1 MKLQSKPKRKS
12 CSLMRFRLV
21 RACVGWI
28 GRLMFWREN
37 RPSGVTLGR
46 YVMGDRDGLWIGRR
60 NKVVLSLEQ
69 MRRHVLVLAG
79 TPEEKNR
86 IASQLV
92 DGVAREDRKAQL
104 FFFDSDGD
112 PEMARLFGI
121 APNKRKWRT
130 LLFRKR
136 KRRSLLFPDQPFNA
150 WAGPDWRSIFG
161 RLMEAFTFAKAGPAV
176 FYAETTKLILQ
187 LACRLEGRPPRSSGE
202 LLQRLD
208 YKTLCAAFGEEA
220 LPAIDKKDVGDVAMR
235 LRAVFA
241 HLGDSLDGKRSFAD
255 LDAAYFSLYPLARA
269 DATRMLVAQF
279 LDYIQNEKDPGRLCV
294 AFLRMPAVVAR
305 DLELGLLLEQA
316 RACGVVV
323 IPILQSLGD
332 AGSPAQIARLVGSA
346 GTLILDGN
354 QARSGMA
361 TGMRLTESVAAL
373 SSYDDQSPSRGRQ
386 RASKV
391 SPDDLLEMPQGR
403 VAVISNGK
411 GMLVDVPSVSS

>member
-1 MKLQSKPKRKS
+1 
-12 CSLMRFRLV
+12 
-21 RACVGWI
+21 
-28 GRLMFWREN
+28 MFWREN

-92 DGVAREDRKAQL
+92 DGVAREDPNAEL
-104 FFFDSDGD
+104 FFLDSDGD
-112 PEMARLFGI
+112 PEMARHFGR
-121 APNKRKWRT
+121 AANKRKWRT
-130 LLFRKR
+130 LFFHKR

-150 WAGPDWRSIFG
+150 WAGRDWRSIFS
-161 RLMEAFTFAKAGPAV
+161 RLMAAFTFAKAGPAS

-220 LPAIDKKDVGDVAMR
+220 LPGVDEKDVCDVAMR

-241 HLGDSLDGKRSFAD
+241 HLGDSFDGKRSFAD
-255 LDAAYFSLYPLARA
+255 LDSAYFSLYPLAWA
-269 DATRMLVAQF
+269 DATRMLLVQF
-279 LDYIQNEKDPGRLCV
+279 LDYIQTEKDPDRLCV
-294 AFLRMPAVVAR
+294 VFLRISAAVAGDR
-305 DLELGLLLEQA
+305 ELALLLEQA

-323 IPILQSLGD
+323 VPILQHLAD
-332 AGSPAQIARLVGSA
+332 AGNAGQIVRLLGST
-346 GTLILDGN
+346 GTRILDGL
-354 QARSGMA
+354 QVRAGMTTA
-361 TGMRLTESVAAL
+361 MRLTESLTAMSPHDA
-373 SSYDDQSPSRGRQ
+373 QPPSRGRQ
-386 RASKV
+386 TASKV
-391 SPDDLLEMPQGR
+391 SRDDLLEMPQGR
-403 VAVISNGK
+403 VVVVSNGK
-411 GMLVDVPSVSS
+411 GMLVDVPPASS